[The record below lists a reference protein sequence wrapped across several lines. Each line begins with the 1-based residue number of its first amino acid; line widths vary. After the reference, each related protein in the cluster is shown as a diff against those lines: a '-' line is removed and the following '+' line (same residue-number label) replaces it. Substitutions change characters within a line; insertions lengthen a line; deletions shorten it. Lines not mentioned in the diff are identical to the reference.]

1 MNPNSILTSPFD
13 SNFDSGSPNVYWI
26 CAWHTILRSLSDD
39 EENLNSLKYITY
51 FPHSA
56 SFQFEPIPGTY
67 VAAYFHLTVRY
78 KCCQVESR
86 SAVVAAGWQLEDG
99 DCSYRG
105 CTWYLTTVLQF

>member
-26 CAWHTILRSLSDD
+26 CAWHTILGSLSDD

-56 SFQFEPIPGTY
+56 SF
-67 VAAYFHLTVRY
+67 
-78 KCCQVESR
+78 
-86 SAVVAAGWQLEDG
+86 
-99 DCSYRG
+99 
-105 CTWYLTTVLQF
+105 